1 MRRGVSQHY
10 VLCSLRLLFKL
21 KIIRLNNSVFTKTIA
36 YIFLL
41 FSIAFCACKTKPVAQ
56 KTLFTLMD
64 STGVLFTNT
73 VRDTTDLNI
82 LNYRN
87 FYNGGGAAIGD
98 LNNDGLAD
106 IFFTANQTANKLYLN
121 KGAFTFD
128 DISEKAGFGNKKQW
142 STGVVLADIN
152 NDGWLDIY
160 VSNAGNMNDSNLR
173 RNQLF
178 INNHN
183 LTFTDSAAAYG
194 LDDAGYT
201 TQVSF
206 FDFDLDGD
214 LDCFMVNNSPIS
226 PNSLNLANYR
236 DVPDDSL
243 HLAAQWKGGGDHLYR
258 NDNGHYAEIS
268 KQAGIHGSIISFG
281 LGVTVGDVNGDGYP
295 DVYVSNDYFERDYL
309 YINQKNGTFKDEA
322 EEWLQHTSLASMGA
336 DFGDINND
344 GYPDIF
350 TTDMLPA
357 EDFRKKT
364 TLAFEDINM
373 YRLKQKNGFY
383 HQFFQNTLQLNN
395 GNGKFADIANYAGV
409 PATDWS
415 WGGIMFDADN
425 DGYTDLYVC
434 NGIYHDLINQDF
446 LDFTANDIMQEMT
459 ATGRKAELHTIINKM
474 PSIHVLNKA
483 YKNGGNL
490 SFTDVGEAWGFTQ
503 PSFSNGAAYGDLDN
517 DGDLD
522 LIVNNV
528 NQPAYI
534 YRNNA
539 QQYHQQNYLSI
550 SLQGSSHNRFAI
562 GSTIKVYQGG
572 QVLTREVIPS
582 RGFQSSVDYKVII
595 GLGKTTQVDSMVV
608 YWPDRSSSV
617 YIHPRLN
624 STHAI
629 NEMQAQKRRPVSVK
643 QTATDPMFT
652 QLPTAFEK
660 HEEDDYVD
668 FFYERNVPAMV
679 SGEGPK
685 AATGDVNADGLEDV
699 YIGGTASKPGQLYL
713 QKGDGKFIQKD
724 QPAFKAFTGFEDV
737 AVLLFDS
744 DQDKDLDLLICPG
757 GNNMPPGSPQLQ
769 LRMFTNDGKG
779 NFILDGAAFPANNAN
794 ISVACAY
801 DFDTDGDLDLFIGG
815 RSVIREYG
823 LTPASCLFVNDGHG
837 HFSNIAKIRNP
848 DISNIGM
855 VTGAAWADVWGDAKK
870 ELVIVGEWM
879 APRIFS
885 FQKDHF
891 TEVKTNI
898 NHLYGWWQTVAV
910 ADVNGD
916 GRQDLLMGN
925 MGENFCLH
933 PNEANP
939 VKLWVAD
946 FDQNGTNDK
955 VLTSTIEG
963 KDKPVFLKHDLE
975 ESMPFLKKQ
984 NLRHQVYA
992 GKTVQELMPP
1002 ETLGKAIVKQF
1013 NYAASC
1019 VAINKGN
1026 GQFAIQKFPVTVQLS
1041 CVNAICTT
1049 DLNRDGF
1056 IDVLLGGNNFNFL
1069 PQLERLDAGMGD
1081 VLMNDG
1087 KGNFKRVE
1095 AKASGIT
1102 LRGQV
1107 KDIVALGKN
1116 KSYLFL
1122 QNNAYPVLYKLNKKK

>member
-1 MRRGVSQHY
+1 M
-10 VLCSLRLLFKL
+10 FT
-21 KIIRLNNSVFTKTIA
+21 KIIAF
-36 YIFLL
+36 IFIGISLVC
-41 FSIAFCACKTKPVAQ
+41 CACKTKSVA
-56 KTLFTLMD
+56 KANTLFTLLD
-64 STGVLFTNT
+64 STGVQFVNS
-73 VRDTTDLNI
+73 VHDTTDLNI

-98 LNNDGLAD
+98 LNNDGLPD
-106 IFFTANQTANKLYLN
+106 LFFTANQGANKLYLN
-121 KGAFTFD
+121 RGNLKFE
-128 DISEKAGFGNKKQW
+128 DISTKAGFGNKKQW

-160 VSNAGNMNDSNLR
+160 VSNAGSMTDPALR

-178 INNHN
+178 INHHN

-194 LDDAGYT
+194 LDNNGYT

-206 FDFDLDGD
+206 FDYDLDGD

-243 HLAAQWKGGGDHLYR
+243 HLAPQWQGGGDHLYR
-258 NDNGHYAEIS
+258 NDGPLVSSREGGRKGGYHEVS

-309 YINQKNGTFKDEA
+309 YINQKNGAFKDEA
-322 EEWLQHTSLASMGA
+322 EDWLQHTSLASMGA

-350 TTDMLPA
+350 TTDMLPG

-446 LDFTANDIMQEMT
+446 LEFTANEIMQNMV
-459 ATGRKAELHTIINKM
+459 ATGKKGDLHAIVDKM

-483 YKNGGNL
+483 YRNNGNL
-490 SFTDVGEAWGFTQ
+490 SFTDAGESWGFTQ

-534 YRNNA
+534 YRNNT
-539 QQYHQQNYLSI
+539 QQYHPQNYISI
-550 SLQGSSHNRFAI
+550 VLQGSSYNRFAI

-572 QVLTREVIPS
+572 QVLTRELIPG
-582 RGFQSSVDYKVII
+582 RGFQSSVDYKVVI
-595 GLGKTTQVDSMVV
+595 GLGKRAEVDSMVV
-608 YWPDRSSSV
+608 LWPDQFSTN
-617 YIHPRLN
+617 YTHPKLN
-624 STHAI
+624 ITDTI
-629 NEMQAQKRRPVSVK
+629 NETKAQKRKPEPVEK
-643 QTATDPMFT
+643 TTPALFT
-652 QLPTAFEK
+652 QVPTSFEK
-660 HEEDDYVD
+660 HTEDDYVD
-668 FFYERNVPAMV
+668 FLYERNVPEMV
-679 SGEGPK
+679 SCEGPK
-685 AATGDVNADGLEDV
+685 AATGDVDGDGLPDL
-699 YIGGTASKPGQLYL
+699 YIGGTTGKPGQLYL
-713 QKGDGKFIQKD
+713 QKEDGKYVRKD
-724 QPAFKAFTGFEDV
+724 EPGFQAFSDFEDV
-737 AVLLFDS
+737 AVLLFD
-744 DQDKDLDLLICPG
+744 DDKDGDLDLLICPG
-757 GNNMPPGSPQLQ
+757 GNNMPPGSRQLQ

-779 NFILDGAAFPANNAN
+779 NFTINSSAFPANNAN

-801 DFDTDGDLDLFIGG
+801 DFDGDGDLDVFVGG
-815 RSVIREYG
+815 RSVVREYG
-823 LTPASCLFVNDGHG
+823 LTPASCLFVNDGYG
-837 HFSNIAKIRNP
+837 HFTDMAKTRNT

-855 VTGAAWADVWGDAKK
+855 VTGAVWADVWGDAKK
-870 ELVIVGEWM
+870 ELVIAGEWM

-885 FQKDHF
+885 YEKGHF
-891 TEVKTNI
+891 IEVKTNI
-898 NHLYGWWQTVAV
+898 SNLYGWWQTVAV

-916 GRQDLLMGN
+916 GRQDLLLGN

-933 PNEANP
+933 PNPANP
-939 VKLWVAD
+939 VKLWVGD

-955 VLTSTIEG
+955 ILTYTVEG

-984 NLRHQVYA
+984 NLHHEAYA
-992 GKTVQELMPP
+992 QKTVQELVPP
-1002 ETLGKAIVKQF
+1002 EALSKAMVKQI
-1013 NYAASC
+1013 NYSASC
-1019 VAINKGN
+1019 IAINKGN
-1026 GQFAIQKFPVTVQLS
+1026 GQFAIQKFPAMVQLS
-1041 CVNAICTT
+1041 CVNAICAT
-1049 DLNRDGF
+1049 DLNGDGF
-1056 IDVLLGGNNFNFL
+1056 TDLLLGGNCFNFL

-1087 KGNFKRVE
+1087 KGNFKRVP
-1095 AKASGIT
+1095 AKTSGLT

-1107 KDIVALGKN
+1107 KDIVELVKH

-1122 QNNAYPVLYKLNKKK
+1122 QNNMYPVLYKWNVKK

>member
-1 MRRGVSQHY
+1 
-10 VLCSLRLLFKL
+10 
-21 KIIRLNNSVFTKTIA
+21 
-36 YIFLL
+36 
-41 FSIAFCACKTKPVAQ
+41 
-56 KTLFTLMD
+56 MD
-64 STGVLFTNT
+64 STGVQFVNT
-73 VRDTTDLNI
+73 VHDTTDLNI

-98 LNNDGLAD
+98 LNNDGLPD
-106 IFFTANQTANKLYLN
+106 IFFTANQGANKLYLN
-121 KGAFTFD
+121 KGNFKFE
-128 DISEKAGFGNKKQW
+128 DISAKAGFGDKKQW
-142 STGVVLADIN
+142 STGVVLADVN

-160 VSNAGNMNDSNLR
+160 VSNAGSMTDSSLR

-178 INNHN
+178 INHHN

-194 LDDAGYT
+194 LDNAGYT

-206 FDFDLDGD
+206 FDYDLDGD

-236 DVPDDSL
+236 DIPDDSL
-243 HLAAQWKGGGDHLYR
+243 HLSTQWRGGGDHLYR
-258 NDNGHYAEIS
+258 NDGPLVSSPLEGRKGGFTEVS

-322 EEWLQHTSLASMGA
+322 EDWLQHTSLASMGA

-350 TTDMLPA
+350 TTDMLPG

-446 LDFTANDIMQEMT
+446 LDFTANEIMQNMV
-459 ATGRKAELHTIINKM
+459 ATGKKEDLHAVIDKM

-483 YKNGGNL
+483 YKNNGDL
-490 SFTDVGEAWGFTQ
+490 SFTDAGEGWGFTQ

-539 QQYHQQNYLSI
+539 QQYHQQNYI
-550 SLQGSSHNRFAI
+550 SVTLQGSSHNRFAI
-562 GSTIKVYQGG
+562 GSTIKIYQGG
-572 QVLTREVIPS
+572 QVLTREVMPS
-582 RGFQSSVDYKVII
+582 RGFQSSVDYKIVI
-595 GLGKTTQVDSMVV
+595 GLGKRAQVDSMVV
-608 YWPDRSSSV
+608 LWPDRSSSA
-617 YIHPRLN
+617 YIHPKLN
-624 STHAI
+624 STYTI
-629 NEMQAQKRRPVSVK
+629 KEEQAQKRRPESTEK
-643 QTATDPMFT
+643 TEAPALFT
-652 QLPTAFEK
+652 QVPTAFEK
-660 HEEDDYVD
+660 HTEDDYVD
-668 FFYERNVPAMV
+668 FFYERNVPVMV
-679 SGEGPK
+679 SCEGPK
-685 AATGDVNADGLEDV
+685 AATGDVNGDGLPDI
-699 YIGGTASKPGQLYL
+699 YIGGTTSRQGQLYL
-713 QKGDGKFIQKD
+713 QKSDGKYILKEE
-724 QPAFKAFTGFEDV
+724 PAFHAFSDFEDV

-744 DQDKDLDLLICPG
+744 DNDGDLDLLICPG
-757 GNNMPPGSPQLQ
+757 GNNMPPGSRQLQ
-769 LRMFTNDGKG
+769 LRMFINDGKG
-779 NFILDGAAFPANNAN
+779 NFTINGSAFPVNNAN

-801 DFDTDGDLDLFIGG
+801 DFDGDGDLDLFVGG
-815 RSVIREYG
+815 RSMVRDYG
-823 LTPASCLFVNDGHG
+823 ITPASCLFVNDGRG
-837 HFSNIAKIRNP
+837 HFTDMAKSWNS

-855 VTGAAWADVWGDAKK
+855 VTGAVWADVWGDAKK

-885 FQKDHF
+885 FQKNHF
-891 TEVKTNI
+891 IEVKTNI
-898 NHLYGWWQTVAV
+898 DNLYGWWQTVAV

-916 GRQDLLMGN
+916 GKQDLLLGN

-933 PNEANP
+933 PDSVNP
-939 VKLWVAD
+939 VKLWVGD

-955 VLTSTIEG
+955 ILTYSVEG

-984 NLRHQVYA
+984 NLRHEAYA
-992 GKTVQELMPP
+992 QKTVQELIPP
-1002 ETLGKAIVKQF
+1002 DALGKAIVKQL
-1013 NYAASC
+1013 NYSASC
-1019 VAINKGN
+1019 IAINKGN
-1026 GQFAIQKFPVTVQLS
+1026 GQFAIQKLPAMVQLS
-1041 CVNAICTT
+1041 CVNAIRAT
-1049 DLNRDGF
+1049 DLNKDGF
-1056 IDVLLGGNNFNFL
+1056 TDLLLGGNNFNFL

-1081 VLMNDG
+1081 VLINDG
-1087 KGNFKRVE
+1087 KGAFNRVA
-1095 AKASGIT
+1095 AKSSGIT

-1107 KDIVALGKN
+1107 KDIIELQKN

-1122 QNNAYPVLYKLNKKK
+1122 QNNMYPVLYKLNEKK